1 MPDYLVDVD
10 IDQLMSVYNT
20 VKNKIKYYET
30 NIPYAKY
37 EISDMEAALHV
48 IWDLITEINGY

>member
-20 VKNKIKYYET
+20 VENKIKYYET
-30 NIPYAKY
+30 NIPYAKD
-37 EISDMEAALHV
+37 EISDMETTLHV